1 MIQLTLTLKMTTAG
15 VVEPSVTVNN
25 SPIQDYDHLNDYASL
40 TYEMTPGFKSFTLL
54 GLLLGTGK
62 TNSPISEWAS
72 PITIPETTAGRIW
85 LQSLLICKVANLR
98 HSNL

>member
-25 SPIQDYDHLNDYASL
+25 SPIQDYDHPNDYASPN
-40 TYEMTPGFKSFTLL
+40 YEMTPGFKFFTLL

-62 TNSPISEWAS
+62 TNSPISEWAT
-72 PITIPETTAGRIW
+72 PNPRNIP
-85 LQSLLICKVANLR
+85 QSQKQLR
-98 HSNL
+98 DAFGSSLFSFLK